1 MKKSKWFILVLFFG
15 ITTVGLVL
23 VSFVSITPTEI
34 STLTSEIDEDDV
46 DKTCVFNTVM
56 GIQASDSFF
65 VFTTPEKVELSLQT
79 SIQWMAGAQLQ
90 DGGWGCGSHSN
101 QGNLNPLK
109 VDSDPATTSVVL
121 MALMRM
127 GHNHEKGSYTK
138 EFKKGGDFIL
148 VAVEK
153 SAKEDNNITAL
164 RGTQIQ
170 TKLGQNIDVVLAA
183 QFLSNWLEDLGQQH
197 NDFQRVMSALNAC
210 TEKIQRSMNADGSVT
225 NAGWAG
231 VLQSSFATNALES
244 AAANGATVDLDGLEK
259 AREYQK
265 GNTDTKTGNVKTE
278 AGAGIVLYSVSGSA
292 RASAQDA
299 RKVEERVNKA
309 KAEGNL
315 PAAAEVTVDNL
326 TEIGYT
332 EEEAM
337 RYTTSYTVYNT
348 SKEIAQRQ
356 DVTTGFGNDG
366 GEEYLSFLQTGE
378 SLIIGGDDSWKTW
391 YDNIS
396 GRLLSAQNQNGSW
409 HGHHCITSPVFC
421 TATAMLI
428 LSIHNDIEKLAQLG
442 E

>member
-1 MKKSKWFILVLFFG
+1 MKKSKGFIFILFIG

-23 VSFVSITPTEI
+23 VSFVIVTPTDITKINTEG
-34 STLTSEIDEDDV
+34 DV
-46 DKTCVFNTVM
+46 DETCVFNTVM

-65 VFTTPEKVELSLQT
+65 VFTTPEKVELSLKT

-127 GHNHEKGSYTK
+127 GHNHEKGSYTA

-148 VAVEK
+148 TAVDK

-197 NDFQRVMSALNAC
+197 DSYQRVMTALNTC
-210 TEKIQRSMNADGSVT
+210 TEKIQRTMNADGSVS

-244 AAANGATVDLDGLEK
+244 AASNGATVDLDRLEQ

-265 GNTDTKTGNVKTE
+265 GNIDTKTGNVKTE

-309 KAEGNL
+309 KKDGDL

-326 TEIGYT
+326 TDIGYT

-378 SLIIGGDDSWKTW
+378 SMIIGGDDSWKNW
-391 YDNIS
+391 YDNVS
-396 GRLLSAQNQNGSW
+396 GRLLSAQNENGSW

>member
-1 MKKSKWFILVLFFG
+1 MKNSKWFISILFIG
-15 ITTVGLVL
+15 IITVGSVL
-23 VSFVSITPTEI
+23 VSFVLDPRTEI
-34 STLTSEIDEDDV
+34 TQINTEGDV
-46 DKTCVFNTVM
+46 DETCVFNTVM
-56 GIQASDSFF
+56 GIQSSDSFF
-65 VFTTPEKVELSLQT
+65 VFTTPENVEQSLKT
-79 SIQWMAGAQLQ
+79 SLKWMASAQLP
-90 DGGWGCGSHSN
+90 DGGWGCGSHAN
-101 QGNLNPLK
+101 QGNLNPLS

-127 GHNHEKGSYTK
+127 GHNHKEGDYIAAFNRGS
-138 EFKKGGDFIL
+138 EFIL
-148 VAVEK
+148 TSVENT
-153 SAKEDNNITAL
+153 SRDENNITSL
-164 RGTQIQ
+164 SGTQIQ
-170 TKLGQNIDVVLAA
+170 TKLGYNIDVVLSV
-183 QFLSNWLEDLGQQH
+183 QFLSNWLEELGQEH
-197 NDFQRVMSALNAC
+197 DNYQRVMTALNAC
-210 TEKIQRSMNADGSVT
+210 TEKIQRTMNADGSIN

-244 AAANGATVDLDGLEK
+244 AAANGATVDKDVLEQ
-259 AREYQK
+259 ARDYQK
-265 GNTDTKTGNVKTE
+265 GNIDTKTGNVKTE

-309 KAEGNL
+309 KESGDL
-315 PAAAEVTVDNL
+315 PSAAEVTVDNL
-326 TEIGYT
+326 KDIGYT
-332 EEEAM
+332 EEEAI
-337 RYTTSYTVYNT
+337 RYSTSYTVYNT

-378 SLIIGGDDSWKTW
+378 SMIIGGDNAWKNW
-391 YDNIS
+391 YDNVS

>member
-1 MKKSKWFILVLFFG
+1 MKKSKGFILVLFIG

-23 VSFVSITPTEI
+23 VSFVTATPAEN
-34 STLTSEIDEDDV
+34 STRNFEDDV
-46 DKTCVFNTVM
+46 DETCVFNTVM
-56 GIQASDSFF
+56 GIQSSDSFF
-65 VFTTPEKVELSLQT
+65 VFTTPEKVELSLQS
-79 SIQWMAGAQLQ
+79 SISWMAGAQLS

-127 GHNHEKGSYTK
+127 GHNHETGNYTA

-148 VAVEK
+148 NAVEK
-153 SAKEDNNITAL
+153 SAKEDNNITTL

-170 TKLGQNIDVVLAA
+170 TKLGHNIDVVLAA

-197 NDFQRVMSALNAC
+197 NSYQRVMTALNTC
-210 TEKIQRSMNADGSVT
+210 TEKIQRTMNADGSVN

-244 AAANGATVDLDGLEK
+244 AAANGATVDLDRLEQ

-265 GNTDTKTGNVKTE
+265 GNIDTKTGNVKTE

-299 RKVEERVNKA
+299 RKVEERVNQA
-309 KAEGNL
+309 KKDGAL

-326 TEIGYT
+326 TDIGYT

-356 DVTTGFGNDG
+356 DVTAGFGNDG

-378 SLIIGGDDSWKTW
+378 SMIIGGDDSWKNW

-396 GRLLSAQNQNGSW
+396 GRLLSAQNKNGSW

-428 LSIHNDIEKLAQLG
+428 LSIHNDIEKLAKLG

>member
-1 MKKSKWFILVLFFG
+1 MKNSKWFISILFIG
-15 ITTVGLVL
+15 IMTVGSVL
-23 VSFVSITPTEI
+23 VSFVLDPRTEI
-34 STLTSEIDEDDV
+34 TQINTEGDV
-46 DKTCVFNTVM
+46 DETCVFNTVM
-56 GIQASDSFF
+56 GIQSSDSFF
-65 VFTTPEKVELSLQT
+65 VFTTPENVEQSLMT
-79 SIQWMAGAQLQ
+79 SLKWMASAQLP
-90 DGGWGCGSHSN
+90 DGGWGCGSHAN
-101 QGNLNPLK
+101 QGNLNPLS

-127 GHNHEKGSYTK
+127 GHNHKEGDYIAAFSRGS
-138 EFKKGGDFIL
+138 EFIL
-148 VAVEK
+148 TSVENT
-153 SAKEDNNITAL
+153 SRDENNITSL
-164 RGTQIQ
+164 SGTQIQ
-170 TKLGQNIDVVLAA
+170 TKLGYNIDVVLSA
-183 QFLSNWLEDLGQQH
+183 QFLSNWLEELGQEH
-197 NDFQRVMSALNAC
+197 DNYQRVMTALNAC
-210 TEKIQRSMNADGSVT
+210 TEKIQRTMNADGSIN

-244 AAANGATVDLDGLEK
+244 AAANGATVDKDVLEQ
-259 AREYQK
+259 ARDYQK
-265 GNTDTKTGNVKTE
+265 GNIDTKTGNVKTE

-309 KAEGNL
+309 KESGDL
-315 PAAAEVTVDNL
+315 PSAAEVTVDNL
-326 TEIGYT
+326 KDIGYT
-332 EEEAM
+332 EEEAIH
-337 RYTTSYTVYNT
+337 YSTSYTVYNT

-378 SLIIGGDDSWKTW
+378 SMIIGGDNAWKNW
-391 YDNIS
+391 YDNVS

>member
-1 MKKSKWFILVLFFG
+1 MKNSKWFISILFIG
-15 ITTVGLVL
+15 ITTVGFVL
-23 VSFVSITPTEI
+23 VSFVTITPIEITQINTEG
-34 STLTSEIDEDDV
+34 DV
-46 DKTCVFNTVM
+46 DETCVFNTVM
-56 GIQASDSFF
+56 GIQSSDSFF
-65 VFTTPEKVELSLQT
+65 VFTTPENVEQSLMT
-79 SIQWMAGAQLQ
+79 SLKWMASAQLA
-90 DGGWGCGSHSN
+90 DGGWGCGSHAN
-101 QGNLNPLK
+101 QGNLNPLS

-127 GHNHEKGSYTK
+127 GHNHKEGDYVAAFYKGS
-138 EFKKGGDFIL
+138 EFIL
-148 VAVEK
+148 TSVENT
-153 SAKEDNNITAL
+153 SRDENNITNL

-170 TKLGQNIDVVLAA
+170 TKLGKNIDVVLSA
-183 QFLSNWLEDLGQQH
+183 QFLSNWLEELGQEDA
-197 NDFQRVMSALNAC
+197 NYQRVMTALNTCA
-210 TEKIQRSMNADGSVT
+210 EKIQRTMNADGSIN

-244 AAANGATVDLDGLEK
+244 AAANGATVDEDVLEQ
-259 AREYQK
+259 ARNYQK
-265 GNTDTKTGNVKTE
+265 GNIDTRTGNVKTE

-299 RKVEERVNKA
+299 RKVEERVKKA
-309 KAEGNL
+309 KESGDL

-326 TEIGYT
+326 KDIGYT
-332 EEEAM
+332 EEEAI
-337 RYTTSYTVYNT
+337 RYSTSYTVYNT
-348 SKEIAQRQ
+348 SKEIAQRK

-378 SLIIGGDDSWKTW
+378 SMIIGGDNAWKNW
-391 YDNIS
+391 YDNVS